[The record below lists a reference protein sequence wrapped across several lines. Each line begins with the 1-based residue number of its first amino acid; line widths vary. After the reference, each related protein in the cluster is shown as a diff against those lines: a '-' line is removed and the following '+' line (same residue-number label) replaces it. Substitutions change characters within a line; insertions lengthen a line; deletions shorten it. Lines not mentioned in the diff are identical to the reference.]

1 MSPSQ
6 QDGRKLDNL
15 VIPGAFFPRT
25 TSVLQDSVWSVP
37 WYLWGRS
44 GGSRWSSAICPH
56 RCPLKGSWTSVP
68 RVHWVQGLPAGTVS
82 HQRQEIFFLRPS
94 KGLCACSP
102 HKSFSE
108 IWTLPVE
115 YYEERVHLQ
124 PLSSSSA
131 PVSLEKNSIL
141 GKITNLSWLHWIPL
155 LPLSSLD

>member
-15 VIPGAFFPRT
+15 VIPGAFFPRI
-25 TSVLQDSVWSVP
+25 TSVLQDSMRSVP

-124 PLSSSSA
+124 PLSPSSA

-141 GKITNLSWLHWIPL
+141 GKITNLSWLH
-155 LPLSSLD
+155 